1 MGQRMWQTQSAKQ
14 ECRLCLHE
22 RSRRRRVHM
31 WKRPVYNGHGRV
43 PGIRRLQILRMPG
56 MEMGIVKKE
65 DKKITHII
73 R

>member
-1 MGQRMWQTQSAKQ
+1 MW
-14 ECRLCLHE
+14 E
-22 RSRRRRVHM
+22 RPIH
-31 WKRPVYNGHGRV
+31 NGHGRV

>member
-1 MGQRMWQTQSAKQ
+1 MGQRIWQTPSAKQ
-14 ECRLCLHE
+14 ECRNCAYM
-22 RSRRRRVHM
+22 RGRVHM
-31 WKRPVYNGHGRV
+31 WERPIHNGHGRV
-43 PGIRRLQILRMPG
+43 PGIRRLQILWMPG

>member
-1 MGQRMWQTQSAKQ
+1 MGQRMWQTPSAEQ
-14 ECRLCLHE
+14 ECRNCAYMRDLGDGDMWE
-22 RSRRRRVHM
+22 RPIH
-31 WKRPVYNGHGRV
+31 NGHGRV